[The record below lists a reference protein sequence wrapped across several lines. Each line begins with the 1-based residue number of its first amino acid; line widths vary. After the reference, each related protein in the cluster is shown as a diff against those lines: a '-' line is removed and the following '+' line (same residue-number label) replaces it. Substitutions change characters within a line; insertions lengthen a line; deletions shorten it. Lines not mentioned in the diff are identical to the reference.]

1 MTRLRIGECTLHF
14 LANILPEIQNANLL
28 LQQEYTTGVNLHGII
43 SNLLRKL
50 KSRLNDEFFGCK
62 VFQLIDEYPIKEIK
76 NLHSSFKC
84 FIRTVI
90 EYIEKYFDKYKFFY
104 QSISIFGELEIDKIE
119 WNHVQQCC
127 TFVVNQMID
136 FDHLYNEFN
145 HIKSK
150 YIDLK
155 DKSGE
160 IGNQV
165 QSFITSN
172 LGSSK
177 YVKSSIND
185 VAGLYGDCD
194 VEDEEDDSD
203 DRQRD
208 PNIYKR
214 KKTTNS
220 IRSDHLWAYLLNEEH
235 TPNLQKLIEFVFSI
249 PASNA
254 YCESIFS
261 HMKYLWS
268 NNRSRM
274 SHDLVGAELKI
285 QMNTHLTCKEFY
297 KYLLTK
303 PDLLKKIRSSDKYS
317 HVAKIPRIV

>member
-1 MTRLRIGECTLHF
+1 M
-14 LANILPEIQNANLL
+14 ANILPEIQHANLL

-50 KSRLNDEFFGCK
+50 KNRLNDGFYGCK
-62 VFQLIDEYPIKEIK
+62 VSQLMEEYPIREIE
-76 NLHSSFKC
+76 NLHSSFKI
-84 FIRTVI
+84 FIQTVI
-90 EYIEKYFDKYKFFY
+90 EYIEKYFDKYKVFY
-104 QSISIFGELEIDKIE
+104 KSISVFGELEIDKIE
-119 WNHVQQCC
+119 WKHVQQCC
-127 TFVVNQMID
+127 TFVVNQTID
-136 FDHLYNEFN
+136 LDHLYNEFN

-150 YIDLK
+150 YICLK
-155 DKSGE
+155 DKSGGIE
-160 IGNQV
+160 NQV

-172 LGSSK
+172 SGSSK
-177 YVKSSIND
+177 YVKSSINHT
-185 VAGLYGDCD
+185 VELFGDCD
-194 VEDEEDDSD
+194 VEDNLDSAEEEEDEDFD

-208 PNIYKR
+208 SNIYKR
-214 KKTTNS
+214 KKTINS
-220 IRSDHLWAYLLNEEH
+220 IRSDHLWAFLLNEEH

-249 PASNA
+249 PASNG

-261 HMKYLWS
+261 HMKYLWN

-274 SHDLVGAELKI
+274 THDLVGAELKI
-285 QMNTHLTCKEFY
+285 RMNTHLTCKEFY